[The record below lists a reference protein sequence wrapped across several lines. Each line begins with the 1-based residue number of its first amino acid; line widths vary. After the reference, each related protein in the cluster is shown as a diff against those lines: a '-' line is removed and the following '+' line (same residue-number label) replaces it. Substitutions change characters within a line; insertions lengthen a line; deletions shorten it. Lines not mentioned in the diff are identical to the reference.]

1 MKTEPLTLSPV
12 PAGDVRGLRVLGQL
26 IASDSFADDFQ
37 TLGQYRAA
45 LLAEVCHQLGAAR
58 PPRPTGLP
66 PTCWACGVNTLPLSK
81 VTDGHY
87 HCEEC
92 GPRP

>member
-1 MKTEPLTLSPV
+1 MKTDPITLSAV

-45 LLAEVCHQLGAAR
+45 LLAEVCRQLGR
-58 PPRPTGLP
+58 VSLPR
-66 PTCWACGVNTLPLSK
+66 CWACGVDTLPLS
-81 VTDGHY
+81 VTSDGIH
-87 HCEEC
+87 HCNDC